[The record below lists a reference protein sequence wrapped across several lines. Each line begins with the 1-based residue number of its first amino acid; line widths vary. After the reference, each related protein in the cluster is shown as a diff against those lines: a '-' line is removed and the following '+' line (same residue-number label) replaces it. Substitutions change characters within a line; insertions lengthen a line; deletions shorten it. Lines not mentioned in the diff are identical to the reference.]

1 MGSEPW
7 GSGRFGPT
15 SLALHASHYLRFW
28 PRAQLAAPFAP
39 SPLPSLGMPETMQEI
54 IDKTETNGWT
64 KCEIYYLWP
73 TCSSSW
79 GDGYAAVT
87 AEATAGLTLF
97 SCCNW
102 LLQTW
107 TSPDP
112 SLSTRTPL
120 AHEPS
125 MQNGSSARSV
135 SCLEKEEKVEE
146 TGSIWWT
153 FAWSVQRGL
162 IP

>member
-1 MGSEPW
+1 MGSVLW
-7 GSGRFGPT
+7 GNGRFEPI
-15 SLALHASHYLRFW
+15 SLALHASHYLHLW
-28 PRAQLAAPFAP
+28 LRAQPTVPFCPSLLP
-39 SPLPSLGMPETMQEI
+39 SPCKPETMQEWI
-54 IDKTETNGWT
+54 NKQTHEPKCNKPSRMWDKW
-64 KCEIYYLWP
+64 LWH

-97 SCCNW
+97 SCWSW

-107 TSPDP
+107 ISPDP

-125 MQNGSSARSV
+125 MQNGSSACSV
-135 SCLEKEEKVEE
+135 SSLQEERK
-146 TGSIWWT
+146 
-153 FAWSVQRGL
+153 
-162 IP
+162 